1 MSDLVR
7 VVSTSEGGVGFEIDL
22 SAFLEPEPLF
32 GYVDDVGGGI
42 KPLFGLVVAGRM
54 IIADQPP
61 FMWLE
66 GSRDCVLLKTSAQ
79 GKQENR
85 VSFLFLSVGEFCLEI
100 YHISPDGS
108 VELLYKNDCC
118 FK

>member
-1 MSDLVR
+1 MNSPVQ
-7 VVSTSEGGVGFEIDL
+7 VVGISEGTGFEIDL

-32 GYVDDVGGGI
+32 AYVDDVGSRI
-42 KPLFGLVVAGRM
+42 KPFFGLVVAGR
-54 IIADQPP
+54 ILIDDQPP

-66 GSRDCVLLKTSAQ
+66 GSRNCVLLKTSMQ
-79 GKQENR
+79 GRQENR
-85 VSFLFLSVGEFCLEI
+85 VLFLLLSVGEFCFEI

-108 VELLYKNDCC
+108 AELLYKNDCC

>member
-1 MSDLVR
+1 MHNPVR
-7 VVSTSEGGVGFEIDL
+7 LASISKGACFEIDL

-32 GYVDDVGGGI
+32 ACVDDVGGWI
-42 KPLFGLVVAGRM
+42 KPLFGLVVAGRT
-54 IIADQPP
+54 IITDQPP
-61 FMWLE
+61 FMWLQ

-79 GKQENR
+79 GRQENR

-100 YHISPDGS
+100 YHISPDGNA
-108 VELLYKNDCC
+108 ELLYKNDFC